1 MSVSSPLSLVIPVYR
16 NEASLPELL
25 AELEGLSARL
35 ARRLEVVFVVDG
47 SPDGSW
53 ARLRAEL
60 PRCSFPAQLCLLS
73 RNFGSFAAIRA
84 GLEVARGEHLA
95 VMAADL
101 QEPPELVAEFFRVLA
116 EEPVDVVLGVRVGRA
131 DPWLTRLSAGTF
143 WGLYR
148 RAVQPDMPPGGVDVF
163 ACNRAFRAQL
173 LALSEASSSL
183 VGQVLWL
190 GFRRKLVPYERRAR
204 RHGRSA
210 WTLRKKLRYLADSV
224 FAFTD
229 LPIRLLVALGL
240 LGVAT
245 ALGLGLV
252 VLVARLAGSIEV
264 PGYTA
269 TVLTI
274 LFFAGLNSLGLGIL
288 GSYVWRAYE
297 NTKRRPVAITMHKEE
312 FGKVA
317 P

>member
-1 MSVSSPLSLVIPVYR
+1 MARVLSLVIPVYA

-25 AELEGLSARL
+25 EALEGLATTL
-35 ARRLEVVFVVDG
+35 EGRLEVVFVVDG
-47 SPDGSW
+47 SPDASW

-60 PRCSFPAQLCLLS
+60 PRRAFPSQLCLLS

-84 GLEVARGEHLA
+84 GLGAARGELFA

-101 QEPPELVAEFFRVLA
+101 QEPVELVAEFFRTL
-116 EEPVDVVLGVRVGRA
+116 ELEPVDVAIGVRTGRA
-131 DPWLTRLSAGTF
+131 DPLLTRLTAGIF

-148 RAVQPDMPPGGVDVF
+148 RLVHREMPPGGVDVF
-163 ACNRAFRAQL
+163 ACNRAFRDQL
-173 LALSEASSSL
+173 LALGESNSSL
-183 VGQVLWL
+183 VGLVLWL
-190 GFRRKLVPYERRAR
+190 GFRRRLVPYQRRER

-210 WTLRKKLRYLADSV
+210 WTLKKKLRYLADSI

-229 LPIRLLVALGL
+229 LPIRLLVGMGALG
-240 LGVAT
+240 VTSASV
-245 ALGLGLV
+245 LGLV
-252 VLVARLAGSIEV
+252 VLGARLAGYTQV

-269 TVLTI
+269 TVLAI
-274 LFFAGLNSLGLGIL
+274 VFFAGLNALGLGIL

-297 NTKRRPVAITMHKEE
+297 NTKLRPSSVTMLKEE
-312 FGKVA
+312 FGRVA